1 MILWSGDDTMSYGR
15 NKQKILM
22 IQEYLGKVGGA
33 TYQQIYVHLNDN
45 TYWGVSPGQL
55 RNLLGKN
62 VSMFTKTQQVW
73 RNV

>member
-1 MILWSGDDTMSYGR
+1 MKMTFGK

-22 IQEYLGKVGGA
+22 IQDYLNDVGSA
-33 TYQQIYVHLNDN
+33 TYEQIYVHLNDN
-45 TYWGVSPGQL
+45 TYWGVSTGQL

-62 VSMFTKTQQVW
+62 VSKFVKQRQQW

>member
-1 MILWSGDDTMSYGR
+1 MSYGK
-15 NKQKILM
+15 NKQKILL
-22 IQEYLGKVGGA
+22 IQEYLGDVGSA
-33 TYQQIYVHLNDN
+33 SYQQIYVHLNDN

-62 VSMFTKTQQVW
+62 VSKFTKVSYIGSSKQHEW

>member
-1 MILWSGDDTMSYGR
+1 
-15 NKQKILM
+15 M
-22 IQEYLGKVGGA
+22 IQEYLGDVGSA
-33 TYQQIYVHLNDN
+33 SYQQIYVHLNDN

-62 VSMFTKTQQVW
+62 VSKFTKVSYIGSSKQHIW

>member
-1 MILWSGDDTMSYGR
+1 MKMSYGR

-22 IQEYLGKVGGA
+22 IQDYLNDVGSA
-33 TYQQIYVHLNDN
+33 SYQQIYVHLNDN

-62 VSMFTKTQQVW
+62 VSKFVKQQQQW